1 MKKVLTC
8 TAAVLV
14 ILGVCFFKAAE
25 VPGQPM
31 ELKAVSFVP
40 KDHPLCAMI
49 PTWIDRVNTE
59 LKGVVRVNWTGGPEV
74 IPGFEQGEAVRKN
87 IVQIAFTPCAY
98 YAALL
103 PEADAISLSKY
114 DFKKEREP
122 GGVIDYLTERHK
134 TINMMY
140 LATWLYDPFY
150 LRVNKPIKGLADL
163 KGMKLRT
170 AAKYDKM
177 MLKLGIVPVTVQM
190 GETYTALQRGV
201 VEGFG
206 WSVQGPR
213 ENGWLEYCK
222 YVIDIPFYMR
232 QNVFILMNLDV
243 WKKISKNDQD
253 KILDISIKFEPEMK
267 AYFEKALE
275 KEFKEWEKLGV
286 KWIKFSPGDTKVF
299 LDTASS
305 AFWEDLEKKSPEG
318 AKNMKRLLGY

>member
-1 MKKVLTC
+1 
-8 TAAVLV
+8 
-14 ILGVCFFKAAE
+14 
-25 VPGQPM
+25 
-31 ELKAVSFVP
+31 
-40 KDHPLCAMI
+40 
-49 PTWIDRVNTE
+49 
-59 LKGVVRVNWTGGPEV
+59 
-74 IPGFEQGEAVRKN
+74 
-87 IVQIAFTPCAY
+87 
-98 YAALL
+98 
-103 PEADAISLSKY
+103 
-114 DFKKEREP
+114 
-122 GGVIDYLTERHK
+122 
-134 TINMMY
+134 MMY

-206 WSVQGPR
+206 WSVQGAR

-222 YVIDIPFYMR
+222 YVIDIPFYTR

-243 WKKISKNDQD
+243 WKKLSKNDQD

-305 AFWEDLEKKSPEG
+305 AVWEDLEKKSPEG